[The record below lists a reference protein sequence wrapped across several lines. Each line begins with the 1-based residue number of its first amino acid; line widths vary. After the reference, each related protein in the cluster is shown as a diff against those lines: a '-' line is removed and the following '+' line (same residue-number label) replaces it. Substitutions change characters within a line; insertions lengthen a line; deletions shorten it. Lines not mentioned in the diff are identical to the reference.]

1 MKVAVENFLRKRNIR
16 KIILFNKGEISA
28 DKFSE
33 IFQGWK
39 AYAKW
44 GNSYKL
50 INNLL
55 ISKQILNNQKTI
67 YESN

>member
-33 IFQGWK
+33 IFQGWS
-39 AYAKW
+39 AYASW
-44 GNSYKL
+44 ANSY
-50 INNLL
+50 NLV
-55 ISKQILNNQKTI
+55 KNFNIL
-67 YESN
+67 